1 MYIQIEQTLLKRA
14 VGLDVGQYINLL
26 QTIYKDEF
34 DYIQLKLQLFT
45 LSSSLELKLES
56 NMPLTMKKL
65 IRHMQERNPGKKTLL
80 SQVFQLA
87 QCCLVMPAS
96 NAVNERNFRSVLP

>member
-56 NMPLTMKKL
+56 NMPLTMKRL
-65 IRHMQERNPGKKTLL
+65 IRHMQERNPGKKTL
-80 SQVFQLA
+80 
-87 QCCLVMPAS
+87 
-96 NAVNERNFRSVLP
+96 